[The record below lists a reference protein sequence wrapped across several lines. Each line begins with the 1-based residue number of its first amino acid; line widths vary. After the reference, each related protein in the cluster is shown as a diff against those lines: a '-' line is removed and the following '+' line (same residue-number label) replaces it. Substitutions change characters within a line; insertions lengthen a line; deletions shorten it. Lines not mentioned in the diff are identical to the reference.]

1 MYIECRKTEIKKK
14 KKKKGSE
21 RSYVGGGFKKKK
33 VEQASFPWYRKV
45 DAFCG
50 AKEALEP
57 LHGEVRKGDT
67 ETHSSL
73 GSFFF

>member
-1 MYIECRKTEIKKK
+1 MPYIRDKEKKREVRGVTLGWGGGKKK
-14 KKKKGSE
+14 KI
-21 RSYVGGGFKKKK
+21 
-33 VEQASFPWYRKV
+33 EQASFPWYRKV

-50 AKEALEP
+50 AKEALGP